1 MMKRIYIFFILSVLM
16 FQSGFCQE
24 KETGSRILFHGIMM
38 DAGSLIPISN
48 SQILINNSLTSVAG
62 TNGTFSLYVN
72 RKDTVLFKHLGYK
85 PTSMFVSDTLGGL
98 EYAAGIYM
106 QSDTL
111 MIGEVVI
118 VPRFTNLRSEIMKG
132 PRRVSPAIENAKYN
146 VAVSGYQGRTT
157 QGQLGDPA
165 TNYSLL
171 RQRLKTNAYEKGE
184 IPSDMIGG
192 INGLFLLPAAY
203 LLLRGSSEGSS
214 PMERSLTQDELALI
228 QKKYFDSL
236 KQQK

>member
-1 MMKRIYIFFILSVLM
+1 MKRISVFFILSVFLI
-16 FQSGFCQE
+16 QSGFCQE

-38 DAGSLIPISN
+38 DASSLTPISN
-48 SQILINNSLTSVAG
+48 SQILINNSLTSVTG

-85 PTSMFVSDTLGGL
+85 PTSMFVSDTLAGL

-118 VPRFTNLRSEIMKG
+118 VPRFTNLRSEIMK
-132 PRRVSPAIENAKYN
+132 PRRVPPTLENARYN
-146 VAVSGYQGRTT
+146 VAMSGYQGRTT

-171 RQRLKTNAYEKGE
+171 RQRLKTDAYEKGE

-203 LLLRGSSEGSS
+203 LLLRGSAEGPS
-214 PMERSLTQDELALI
+214 PIERPLTQDELAQI
-228 QKKYFDSL
+228 QKIYIESL

>member
-1 MMKRIYIFFILSVLM
+1 MKRISVFFILSVFLI
-16 FQSGFCQE
+16 QSGFCQE

-38 DAGSLIPISN
+38 DASSLTPISN
-48 SQILINNSLTSVAG
+48 SQILINNSLTSVTG

-85 PTSMFVSDTLGGL
+85 PTSMFVSDTLAGL

-118 VPRFTNLRSEIMKG
+118 VPRFTNLRSEIMK
-132 PRRVSPAIENAKYN
+132 PRRIPPTLENARYN
-146 VAVSGYQGRTT
+146 VAMSGYQGRTT

-171 RQRLKTNAYEKGE
+171 RQRLKTDAYEKGE

-203 LLLRGSSEGSS
+203 LLLRGSAERPS
-214 PMERSLTQDELALI
+214 PMERPLTQDELAQI
-228 QKKYFDSL
+228 QKIYLESL

>member
-1 MMKRIYIFFILSVLM
+1 MKRISVFFILSFFLI
-16 FQSGFCQE
+16 QSSFCQQ
-24 KETGSRILFHGIMM
+24 KETGSRILFHGIML
-38 DAGSLIPISN
+38 DASSLAPISN
-48 SQILINNSLTSVAG
+48 SQILINNSLTSVTG

-72 RKDTVLFKHLGYK
+72 RKDTVFFKHLGYK
-85 PTSMFVSDTLGGL
+85 PTSMFVSDTLAGL

-118 VPRFTNLRSEIMKG
+118 VPRFTNLRSEIMK
-132 PRRVSPAIENAKYN
+132 PRRVPPTLENARYN
-146 VAVSGYQGRTT
+146 VAMSGYQGRTT

-171 RQRLKTNAYEKGE
+171 RQRLKTDAYEKGE

-203 LLLRGSSEGSS
+203 LLLRGSAEGPS
-214 PMERSLTQDELALI
+214 PIERPLTQDELAQI
-228 QKKYFDSL
+228 QKIYIESL

>member
-1 MMKRIYIFFILSVLM
+1 MKRISVFFILSV
-16 FQSGFCQE
+16 FVIQSGFCQE

-38 DAGSLIPISN
+38 DASSLAPISN
-48 SQILINNSLTSVAG
+48 SQILINNSLTSVTG
-62 TNGTFSLYVN
+62 TNGAFSLFVN

-85 PTSMFVSDTLGGL
+85 PTSLFVSDTLAGL

-132 PRRVSPAIENAKYN
+132 PRRVPPTFDNARYN
-146 VAVSGYQGRTT
+146 VAISGYQGRTT

-203 LLLRGSSEGSS
+203 LLLRGSDERSS
-214 PMERSLTQDELALI
+214 PMERSLTQDELAQI
-228 QKKYFDSL
+228 QKKYMESL

>member
-1 MMKRIYIFFILSVLM
+1 MKRNSVFFILL
-16 FQSGFCQE
+16 FFLIQSGFCQQ
-24 KETGSRILFHGIMM
+24 KETGSRILFHGIML
-38 DAGSLIPISN
+38 DASSLAPISN
-48 SQILINNSLTSVAG
+48 SQILINNSLTSVTG

-72 RKDTVLFKHLGYK
+72 RKDTVFFKHLGYK
-85 PTSMFVSDTLGGL
+85 PTSMFVSDTLAGL

-118 VPRFTNLRSEIMKG
+118 VPRFTNLRSELMK
-132 PRRVSPAIENAKYN
+132 PRRVTPALENARYN
-146 VAVSGYQGRTT
+146 VAMSGYQGRTT

-171 RQRLKTNAYEKGE
+171 RQRLKTDAYEKGE

-203 LLLRGSSEGSS
+203 LRLRGSD
-214 PMERSLTQDELALI
+214 ERPSQIERPLTQDELAQI
-228 QKKYFDSL
+228 QKIYIESL

>member
-1 MMKRIYIFFILSVLM
+1 MKRISVFFILSVFLI
-16 FQSGFCQE
+16 QSGFCQE

-38 DAGSLIPISN
+38 DASSLTPISN
-48 SQILINNSLTSVAG
+48 SQILINNSLTSVTG

-85 PTSMFVSDTLGGL
+85 PTSMFVSDTLAGL

-118 VPRFTNLRSEIMKG
+118 VPRFTNLRSEIMK
-132 PRRVSPAIENAKYN
+132 PRRIPPTLENARYN
-146 VAVSGYQGRTT
+146 VAMSGYQGRTT

-171 RQRLKTNAYEKGE
+171 RQRLKTDAYEKGE

-203 LLLRGSSEGSS
+203 LPLRGSAERPS
-214 PMERSLTQDELALI
+214 PMERPLTQDELAQI
-228 QKKYFDSL
+228 QKIYIESL

>member
-1 MMKRIYIFFILSVLM
+1 MKRISVFFILSVFLI
-16 FQSGFCQE
+16 QSGFCQE

-38 DAGSLIPISN
+38 DASSLTPISN
-48 SQILINNSLTSVAG
+48 SQILINNSLTSVTG

-85 PTSMFVSDTLGGL
+85 PTSMFVSDTLAGL

-118 VPRFTNLRSEIMKG
+118 VPRFTNLRSEIMK
-132 PRRVSPAIENAKYN
+132 PRRIPPTLENARYN
-146 VAVSGYQGRTT
+146 VAMSGYQGRTT

-171 RQRLKTNAYEKGE
+171 RQRLKTDAYEKGE

-203 LLLRGSSEGSS
+203 LLLRGSAEGPS
-214 PMERSLTQDELALI
+214 PIERPLTQDELAQI
-228 QKKYFDSL
+228 QKIYIESL